1 MAAVNQTDQGC
12 DRCGN
17 LFDPSV
23 MHKIAFMEFVS
34 TNEENDSYQ
43 LCVNCKRLL
52 VQTFNFRKARTIMEA
67 QNAAVSRRQ
76 NTTA

>member
-17 LFDPSV
+17 LFGPPYMYKV
-23 MHKIAFMEFVS
+23 EFVS
-34 TNEENDSYQ
+34 ANEESEAFQ
-43 LCVNCKRLL
+43 ICINCKRLI
-52 VQTFNFRKARTIMEA
+52 VQTFNFTERRKVMEA

-76 NTTA
+76 NTSA